1 MYTYILHIKL
11 TCKMPCT
18 SEIQLHSSS
27 ESKYFFNSLSAAAVL
42 CRACIIKYIK
52 FNFNKSNKENV
63 NKFSN
68 KECKPVLMLMHVQS
82 SIQLNSTGLIHPG

>member
-1 MYTYILHIKL
+1 MYTYILRIKP

-27 ESKYFFNSLSAAAVL
+27 ESKYFFKSLSAAAVL

-52 FNFNKSNKENV
+52 F
-63 NKFSN
+63 
-68 KECKPVLMLMHVQS
+68 
-82 SIQLNSTGLIHPG
+82 QL

>member
-27 ESKYFFNSLSAAAVL
+27 ESKYFFNSLSADAVL

-52 FNFNKSNKENV
+52 F
-63 NKFSN
+63 
-68 KECKPVLMLMHVQS
+68 
-82 SIQLNSTGLIHPG
+82 QL